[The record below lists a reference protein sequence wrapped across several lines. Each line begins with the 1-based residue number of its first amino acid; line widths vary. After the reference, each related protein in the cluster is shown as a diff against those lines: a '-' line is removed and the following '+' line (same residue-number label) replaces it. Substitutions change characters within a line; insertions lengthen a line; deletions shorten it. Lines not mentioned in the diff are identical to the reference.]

1 MKQHTRKP
9 DFFIVGAPKSGTT
22 AMADYLNQHPDI
34 FIPKA
39 KDSHFFGSDL
49 HFINNI
55 THPPTLF
62 RVQEKT
68 YLSWYSGRREKR
80 LGEASVLYL
89 YSRKAAT
96 EIRDFNPDANVIITL
111 RNPVDMIYSLHG
123 HFLADLNEDI
133 ADFSEALS
141 AEKERKRGE
150 KLPDTVYS
158 IDGLFYRDVA
168 KYAEQ
173 IERYLEVFGHDKVH
187 IIIFE
192 DLRDSTAEIYKE
204 TLRFLDV
211 SEDYQPVFQVVNPAK
226 QLRSRSL
233 QRFIISPP
241 RILMPFAK
249 NLARRVWFGRLVK
262 RTLSSLNVKHER
274 RPSMD
279 SGTRKQL
286 LDEFAPEI
294 ERLERLIGRDLSE
307 WSTG

>member
-1 MKQHTRKP
+1 MKHHTRKP

-22 AMADYLNQHPDI
+22 AMAEYLNQHPDI

-49 HFINNI
+49 YFVNNI
-55 THPPTLF
+55 THPPNLF

-96 EIRDFNPDANVIITL
+96 EIRDFNPDAKVIITL
-111 RNPVDMIYSLHG
+111 RNPVDMLYSLHG

-133 ADFSEALS
+133 EDFAEALS
-141 AEKERKRGE
+141 AEQNRKRGG
-150 KLPDTVYS
+150 KIPDTVYS

-173 IERYLEVFGHDKVH
+173 IERYFEVFGRDKVH

-192 DLRDSTAEIYKE
+192 DLKDSTAEIYRE
-204 TLRFLDV
+204 TLRFLSVDD
-211 SEDYQPVFQVVNPAK
+211 DYQPVFQVVNPAK
-226 QLRSRSL
+226 QLRSRGL
-233 QRFIISPP
+233 QRFIVNPP
-241 RILMPFAK
+241 WIFMPFGK
-249 NLARRVWFGRLVK
+249 SLARHVWFSRLVK
-262 RTLSSLNVKHER
+262 KTLSSLNVKYET
-274 RPSMD
+274 RPPME

-286 LDEFAPEI
+286 LEEFAPQI
-294 ERLERLIGRDLSE
+294 ERLGRLIGRDLSE
-307 WSTG
+307 WTIS